1 VLRRSSAR
9 EWPLPVPLEAGPANI
24 RPTEF
29 QLQGL
34 AGIADVRPSAQQAQ
48 LSAPQQTNDPPSQS
62 GDAGSHPIGAAQQL
76 WWLWQ
81 VSDAAQKVVSQR
93 LISWRVRAWLG
104 RCGLSATG
112 SPALV
117 ILTAPSALRASIHAL
132 GHLPRL

>member
-1 VLRRSSAR
+1 M
-9 EWPLPVPLEAGPANI
+9 PLLEAGPANI

-34 AGIADVRPSAQQAQ
+34 AGIADVRPGAQQQAQ
-48 LSAPQQTNDPPSQS
+48 LSAPQQTNHPPSHS

-76 WWLWQ
+76 WQLWQ

-93 LISWRVRAWLG
+93 LISWCVRAWLG
-104 RCGLSATG
+104 RCGLSANG

-117 ILTAPSALRASIHAL
+117 ILTAPSALRASIHAR
-132 GHLPRL
+132 GHLPR